1 MPKEYTIA
9 TVTDVSP
16 GTRKLVAVNGAQ
28 VVLVNHGGAYYA
40 INNECPHEGN
50 PLCDGEVRDC
60 SITCPTHE
68 WEFSLKTGESDDHPG
83 FQVDTYPVRVDGAE
97 IKVTL

>member
-1 MPKEYTIA
+1 MPKEYTVA
-9 TVTDVSP
+9 KVSEVGP
-16 GTRKLVAVNGAQ
+16 GQRKLVAVNGTK
-28 VVLVNHGGAYYA
+28 VVLINQGGSYYA

-50 PLCDGEVRDC
+50 PLCDGEIKDC
-60 SITCPTHE
+60 TIVCPTHE

-97 IKVTL
+97 LKMTI